1 MIKKRRKWRRLKL
14 SGRRYDK
21 NSKIKIKLN
30 YKTLIFIL
38 LIALAYVVT
47 QNTSKM
53 FAYFSAQKSVI
64 NGFSIETYT
73 ITYEYYK
80 YDENNNSSV
89 LQETTTRQAFPNE
102 AVELV
107 GSNELVNDNSYLVE
121 FDIDGTVY
129 ANNSIYTMPDHDVTI
144 KQNYYKKVYNV
155 IFNSNGGSGNMDNQK
170 FVYGTSQ
177 ALSTNLFTREDYVF
191 TGWNTQANGQG
202 DLYLNEQEVNNLT
215 ETHNGVVTLYAQ
227 WREGSEISIKYHY
240 GNSIDFDGT
249 SYINTGVGLFTEANQ
264 NMDFEITADVDD
276 YVVLANQNMN
286 YNTIFS
292 NMDERGAPFTGFV
305 LRGIKNDELDKIS
318 LYRNADEAKQSTLY
332 DIYNGTELNFKGI
345 KLART
350 GNDLYGAVKT
360 LNDTNPSLEKIST
373 YTSVKTFNAPLTFG
387 ATLDAKLK
395 PERYMQG
402 TLSNL
407 TLTNKYNI
415 DDLTSPIV
423 LPTPS
428 RTGYIFKGWYSDPG
442 FTNLIGIGGS
452 HYNLTNDITLYAK
465 WITEEED
472 IVTEYVY
479 NGEMIFNGTNYINT
493 EMYLYNES
501 NFNKNFYISFN
512 IVEFDK
518 NNNIHQNTIMSAMK
532 EVDPWPGHVFKYIVD
547 GNKKV
552 FRIDTNSPTRIK
564 IEVPTTIT
572 NFRMLRIN
580 HNLYYS
586 VDGGNFILVNDYS
599 NFTRYFDVPL
609 TFGASIDG
617 NGNIWRYFKGT
628 LSDIEARFISDDA
641 TVSDYEQSNSNNNS
655 NNMMNSFSANN
666 TLLEKNTLNNIENTI
681 SNNENVINNTVS
693 NTLTNNTPNT
703 LTNTVNNTATNTT
716 NTVNTNTTTNMS
728 TNTNTSTNT
737 SEVSNTNEVENTVG
751 E

>member
-21 NSKIKIKLN
+21 NSKIKIKFN

-64 NGFSIETYT
+64 NSFSFETYT

-89 LQETTTRQAFPNE
+89 LQEATTANAFPGE
-102 AVELV
+102 TIQLI
-107 GSNELVNDNSYLVE
+107 GDNELESDNSYLLE

-129 ANNSIYTMPDHDVTI
+129 ANNTSYTMPEHDITI
-144 KQNYYKKVYNV
+144 KQNYYKKFYNV
-155 IFNSNGGSGNMDNQK
+155 VFDSNGGSGSMDNQK

-177 ALSTNLFTREDYVF
+177 ALSTNLFTRENHIF
-191 TGWNTQANGQG
+191 TGWNTSADGQG
-202 DLYLNEQEVNNLT
+202 DLYLNEQTVNNLT

-227 WREGSEISIKYHY
+227 WREGSEVFIKYHY
-240 GNSIDFDGT
+240 GDSIVFDGHT
-249 SYINTGVGLFTEANQ
+249 ILNAGVNLFTAETRNI
-264 NMDFEITADVDD
+264 DFEITVDVDD
-276 YVVLANQNMN
+276 YEYITGQNSN
-286 YNTIFS
+286 YNTILS
-292 NMDERGAPFTGFV
+292 SMDENGSPFSGFV
-305 LRGIKNDELDKIS
+305 IRGTKNQDADVIS
-318 LYRNADEAKQSTLY
+318 VYRNANTLKQNTLY
-332 DIYNGTELNFKGI
+332 DAFVGSELNFKGI
-345 KLART
+345 TLARM
-350 GNDLYGAVKT
+350 GEDLYGAVKT
-360 LNDTNPSLEKIST
+360 LNNSNPSLELLSS
-373 YTSVKTFNAPLTFG
+373 YSSVASFTAPVTFG
-387 ATLDAKLK
+387 ATINKGEIQRFLK
-395 PERYMQG
+395 G
-402 TLSNL
+402 TLSNI

-552 FRIDTNSPTRIK
+552 FRIDSNSPTRIK